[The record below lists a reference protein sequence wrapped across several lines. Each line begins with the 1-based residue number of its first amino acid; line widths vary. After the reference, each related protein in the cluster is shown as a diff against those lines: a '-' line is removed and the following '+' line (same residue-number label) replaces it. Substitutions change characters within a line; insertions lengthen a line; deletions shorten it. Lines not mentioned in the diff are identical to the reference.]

1 MIDTRGWRVAL
12 AVPALMGGALLLSA
26 GVAVASPQPLTVTLN
41 GANEP
46 AGGQAGSS
54 GSAKVTVDPDSGQ
67 VCVTVISSVKNGVA
81 MHIHKAPTG
90 VDGPVVVPFEAKNI
104 NAGRV
109 CVAAGAS
116 TAKAIAADPAAYY
129 LNIHTP
135 AKPAGALRGQL
146 AAAGGSSQTPTG
158 VNAGSGG
165 QAGTTDGTTVA
176 LVVLMVAGAGVAG
189 SAGWRLVRR

>member
-1 MIDTRGWRVAL
+1 MIVRSALPIAL
-12 AVPALMGGALLLSA
+12 AVPVLAGGALLLSA
-26 GVAVASPQPLTVTLN
+26 GTALASPQPLTTTLS

-54 GSAKVTVDPDSGQ
+54 GSATVTVDPDSGQ
-67 VCVTVISSVKNGVA
+67 VCVSVTSSVKDGVA
-81 MHIHKAPTG
+81 MHIHRGPAG
-90 VDGPVVVPFEAKNI
+90 VDGPVVVPFEAKDI
-104 NAGRV
+104 NSGSS
-109 CVAAGAS
+109 CVAAGA
-116 TAKAIAADPAAYY
+116 TVAKAIAADPAAYY

-146 AAAGGSSQTPTG
+146 TAAAGGTPTG

-165 QAGTTDGTTVA
+165 QAGTTNGTSVA
-176 LVVLMVAGAGVAG
+176 MVLLMVAGAGVAG